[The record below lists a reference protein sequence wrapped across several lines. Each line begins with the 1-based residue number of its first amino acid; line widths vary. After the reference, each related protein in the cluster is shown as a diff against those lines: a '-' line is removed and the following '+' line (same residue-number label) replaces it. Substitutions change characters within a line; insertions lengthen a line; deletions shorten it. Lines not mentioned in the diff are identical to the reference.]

1 MRFSILWQLTW
12 KVRCSP
18 QWTHNLTRTYVE
30 LPSPL
35 NLVISIFMHIF
46 DRWKKICTKVIQ
58 KLITLSLLSS
68 SFEVHRIA
76 TVKLYGNFV

>member
-18 QWTHNLTRTYVE
+18 QWTHNLTRTYME

-35 NLVISIFMHIF
+35 TLFISIFMHIS
-46 DRWKKICTKVIQ
+46 DRWKKICNKVIQ
-58 KLITLSLLSS
+58 KLITVSQLSS

-76 TVKLYGNFV
+76 AVKLYDNFV